1 MSYVRK
7 NKKNVLGAIVGV
19 VVVATIA
26 VWQFYQFATFKSAGL
41 AEAQNGS
48 SHLWW
53 AIAFTIFAFGTAFLV
68 FLAFV
73 SHDADDELHITSVPH
88 VNRISS

>member
-7 NKKNVLGAIVGV
+7 NKKNVSGAIVGV
-19 VVVATIA
+19 IVVAAIA
-26 VWQFYQFATFKSAGL
+26 IWQFYEFVTFKSAGL
-41 AEAQNGS
+41 GDVQDGS

-73 SHDADDELHITSVPH
+73 RHDADDELHITSAPRANH
-88 VNRISS
+88 ISL

>member
-7 NKKNVLGAIVGV
+7 NKKNISGAIIGV

-26 VWQFYQFATFKSAGL
+26 VWQFYEFVTFRSTGL
-41 AEAQNGS
+41 ADVRDGS

-73 SHDADDELHITSVPH
+73 SHDADDDLHITSVPH

>member
-26 VWQFYQFATFKSAGL
+26 VWQFYEFVTFKNAGL
-41 AEAQNGS
+41 ADAHDGS
-48 SHLWW
+48 GHLWW
-53 AIAFTIFAFGTAFLV
+53 AIAFTIFAFVTAFLV

-88 VNRISS
+88 VNRISP